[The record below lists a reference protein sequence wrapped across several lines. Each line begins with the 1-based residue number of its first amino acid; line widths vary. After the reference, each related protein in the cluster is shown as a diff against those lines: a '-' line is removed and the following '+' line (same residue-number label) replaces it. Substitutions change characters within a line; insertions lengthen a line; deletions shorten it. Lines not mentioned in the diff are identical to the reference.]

1 MSRITVK
8 EAARQLGVS
17 EQFVRLGL
25 QRKELPIGA
34 AVKMSSRWTY
44 HISEARLREYV
55 GNGDQKQRTV

>member
-1 MSRITVK
+1 MRITVK

-25 QRKELPIGA
+25 QRNELPIGA

-44 HISEARLREYV
+44 HISETRLREYV

>member
-1 MSRITVK
+1 MRITVK
-8 EAARQLGVS
+8 EAAKQLGVS

-25 QRKELPIGA
+25 QRNELPIGA

-44 HISEARLREYV
+44 HISETRLMEYV